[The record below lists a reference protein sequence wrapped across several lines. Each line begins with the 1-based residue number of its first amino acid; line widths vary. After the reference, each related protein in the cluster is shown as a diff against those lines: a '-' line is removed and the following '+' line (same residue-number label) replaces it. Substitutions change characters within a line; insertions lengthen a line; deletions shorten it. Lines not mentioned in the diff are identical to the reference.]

1 MKAGVFLFISLLSF
15 TKIIAQ
21 DSVFDVARYGT
32 VQQMENL
39 YRENP
44 DVINKIDSK
53 KFSPLILACYRG
65 NEDVALFLIEKVKD
79 IDYTSGMGTAL
90 MAAVMNGNLKLIEKL
105 IDHKA
110 NLNITDKDGKTALIY
125 AVFFNKNE
133 IAKALINAGADKM
146 IKDNDG
152 KKAIDFAEFNSN
164 TELIILLTK

>member
-1 MKAGVFLFISLLSF
+1 MKAGVFLFITFLSF
-15 TKIIAQ
+15 TKTIAQ

-44 DVINKIDSK
+44 DVINNIDPK

-90 MAAVMNGNLKLIEKL
+90 MAAVMNGNINLVKKL

-110 NLNITDKDGKTALIY
+110 NLNITDKDEKTALIY

-133 IAKALINAGADKM
+133 IAKALIDAGADKM

>member
-53 KFSPLILACYRG
+53 NLAH
-65 NEDVALFLIEKVKD
+65 LF
-79 IDYTSGMGTAL
+79 
-90 MAAVMNGNLKLIEKL
+90 
-105 IDHKA
+105 
-110 NLNITDKDGKTALIY
+110 
-125 AVFFNKNE
+125 
-133 IAKALINAGADKM
+133 
-146 IKDNDG
+146 
-152 KKAIDFAEFNSN
+152 
-164 TELIILLTK
+164 